1 MEKYNGLIIGFCNE
15 KKKRVLKGI
24 NENLRRNSNI
34 QIDKIKGFRG
44 FDKE

>member
-1 MEKYNGLIIGFCNE
+1 MEQYNGFLIGFCNE

-24 NENLRRNSNI
+24 NEKLESNSNI
-34 QIDKIKGFRG
+34 SIDKIKGFRG